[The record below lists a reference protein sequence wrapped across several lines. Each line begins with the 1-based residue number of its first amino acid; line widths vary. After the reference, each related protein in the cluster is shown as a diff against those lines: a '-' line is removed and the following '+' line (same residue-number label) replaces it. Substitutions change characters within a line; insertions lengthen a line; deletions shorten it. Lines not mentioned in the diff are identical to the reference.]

1 MQIEMKMKSLL
12 AIVLIGTV
20 WTGCAGVSGYYNV
33 DAYNSS
39 GELLTKN
46 VRFTA
51 DGSSIYT
58 TVNGM
63 CSAYP
68 KSVVIV
74 RDTKTGEQLKG
85 VSPHQCR

>member
-1 MQIEMKMKSLL
+1 MKGLL
-12 AIVLIGTV
+12 AVGWIGMIFA
-20 WTGCAGVSGYYNV
+20 GCSGVSGYYNV
-33 DAYNSS
+33 DAYNES

-46 VRFTA
+46 VRFTT
-51 DGSSIYT
+51 DGSGVYT

-68 KSVVIV
+68 KAVVIV

-85 VSPHQCR
+85 ISPHRCR